1 MSRKKTTV
9 ETTAAEEEI
18 LQAAETEAEAT
29 ETEAEAPEAGESAP
43 ENDGEENMKQTVIY
57 LGPTKKGIVSG
68 TVLIGGYTETATKLI
83 EAVPAA
89 QLLFVT
95 IPETA
100 AAMAEIR
107 EEGTARQIAYDQAW
121 KAEL

>member
-1 MSRKKTTV
+1 MSRKKTAEAAVEEEVMETLT
-9 ETTAAEEEI
+9 ETTD
-18 LQAAETEAEAT
+18 LAETGD
-29 ETEAEAPEAGESAP
+29 ETP
-43 ENDGEENMKQTVIY
+43 ENDGEETMERVIY

-68 TVLIGGYTETATKLI
+68 TVFIGGLTEVANALI

-89 QLLFVT
+89 RLLFVT

-107 EEGTARQIAYDQAW
+107 EKGTARQIAYDQAW

>member
-18 LQAAETEAEAT
+18 LQAAETEAEAV
-29 ETEAEAPEAGESAP
+29 EAEAPEAGDSTP

-68 TVLIGGYTETATKLI
+68 VVLIGGYTETATKLI

-89 QLLFVT
+89 RLLFVS
-95 IPETA
+95 ISETA

>member
-1 MSRKKTTV
+1 MSRKKATV
-9 ETTAAEEEI
+9 ETAAIEDEVLE
-18 LQAAETEAEAT
+18 AVEVEAEAS
-29 ETEAEAPEAGESAP
+29 EAEVPETGESTP
-43 ENDGEENMKQTVIY
+43 ENDGEESMKQTVIY

-68 TVLIGGYTETATKLI
+68 VVLIGGYTETATKLI

-89 QLLFVT
+89 QLLFVP

-107 EEGTARQIAYDQAW
+107 EKGTARQIAYEQAW

>member
-18 LQAAETEAEAT
+18 LQAAETEAEAA
-29 ETEAEAPEAGESAP
+29 EAEAPEAGESAP

-68 TVLIGGYTETATKLI
+68 VVLIGGYTETATKLI
-83 EAVPAA
+83 AAVPAA
-89 QLLFVT
+89 QLLFVP
-95 IPETA
+95 ISETA
-100 AAMAEIR
+100 QAMAEIA
-107 EEGTARQIAYDQAW
+107 EKGTARQIAYDQAW

>member
-18 LQAAETEAEAT
+18 LQAAETEAEAA
-29 ETEAEAPEAGESAP
+29 EAEVPETGESTP
-43 ENDGEENMKQTVIY
+43 ENDGEEIMEQTVIY

-68 TVLIGGYTETATKLI
+68 VVLIGGYTETATKLI

-89 QLLFVT
+89 QLLFVP

-100 AAMAEIR
+100 QAMAEIA
-107 EEGTARQIAYDQAW
+107 EKGTARQIAYDQAW

>member
-1 MSRKKTTV
+1 MSKKKTV
-9 ETTAAEEEI
+9 EETAEI
-18 LQAAETEAEAT
+18 LEAVEVEAETSEIGEA
-29 ETEAEAPEAGESAP
+29 SP
-43 ENDGEENMKQTVIY
+43 ENDGEETMEQIIY

-68 TVLIGGYTETATKLI
+68 TVFIGGYTETATKLI

-100 AAMAEIR
+100 EAMAEIG
-107 EEGTARQIAYDQAW
+107 EKGTARQIAYEQAW

>member
-18 LQAAETEAEAT
+18 LQAAETEAEAA
-29 ETEAEAPEAGESAP
+29 EAEAPEAGESAP

-68 TVLIGGYTETATKLI
+68 TVFIGGYTETALKLI

-89 QLLFVT
+89 QLLFVP
-95 IPETA
+95 IPDTA
-100 AAMAEIR
+100 VAMAEIK
-107 EEGTARQIAYDQAW
+107 EKGTARQIAYEQAW